1 MSTAEHRADDPQ
13 FLTRKG
19 RERRSSLLSALEELL
34 GERPLEA
41 VEIEDIARRAGI
53 SRSGFYFYFPTKQA
67 AVAALVSEVFV
78 DIFAANA
85 EWFERTDTLP
95 HERVRGTVEATFA
108 YWREHAGLMVAI
120 QEAAATDREARHVWD
135 TVMDEARR
143 RTTRQIAADQAAG
156 LISPECNP
164 TMLSFLLTGMVQK
177 ALEADGR
184 AVATTG
190 SGIAGV
196 EETIVWV
203 WNRTLYA
210 NPAPLPRK
218 RPTRRGA

>member
-1 MSTAEHRADDPQ
+1 MSTAEHRAEDPQ

-34 GERPLEA
+34 GERPLDA

-85 EWFERTDTLP
+85 EWFERTDIQP
-95 HERVRGTVEATFA
+95 HERVRGTIEATFA

-143 RTTRQIAADQAAG
+143 RSTRQIAADQAAG
-156 LISPECNP
+156 LVSPECNP
-164 TMLSFLLTGMVQK
+164 AMLSFLLTGMVQK
-177 ALEADGR
+177 GLEADGR

-190 SGIAGV
+190 SGIAGL
-196 EETIVWV
+196 EETLVWLWV
-203 WNRTLYA
+203 RALYA
-210 NPAPLPRK
+210 NPAPK
-218 RPTRRGA
+218 RPTRRGT

>member
-1 MSTAEHRADDPQ
+1 MSTAEHRAEDPQ

-34 GERPLEA
+34 GERPLDA

-78 DIFAANA
+78 DIFAGNA

-95 HERVRGTVEATFA
+95 HERVRGTVETTVA
-108 YWREHAGLMVAI
+108 YWRKHARLMVAI

-143 RTTRQIAADQAAG
+143 RITRQIAADQSTG
-156 LISPECNP
+156 LVSSECNP
-164 TMLSFLLTGMVQK
+164 TMLAFLLTGMVQK
-177 ALEADGR
+177 ALEADSR
-184 AVATTG
+184 ALATTG
-190 SGIAGV
+190 SGIAGL

-203 WNRTLYA
+203 WNRALYA
-210 NPAPLPRK
+210 TA
-218 RPTRRGA
+218 